1 MSGSEEQS
9 GFQHHGRLS
18 NWVAETSIATTT
30 VVVVVQTQ
38 IRSTEHLSMDS
49 QIDLTAESDGD
60 DADLQEAIR
69 ASLSGTVD
77 VGGGGGGSGCGGSAT
92 SDNSESCRNITECTS
107 QRHTAG
113 KQRDRVP
120 AEHERKGKRPRGK
133 KEDTRKPSAQA
144 SFLFRLISTPTD
156 KAGSG
161 SVSLADLLS
170 GDFQEALLT
179 NYMVDIQLLL
189 EAQPRLASV
198 PVVLVHGF
206 KDNS

>member
-1 MSGSEEQS
+1 
-9 GFQHHGRLS
+9 
-18 NWVAETSIATTT
+18 
-30 VVVVVQTQ
+30 
-38 IRSTEHLSMDS
+38 MDR

-60 DADLQEAIR
+60 DHDLQAAIR
-69 ASLSGTVD
+69 ASLHSTIDGG
-77 VGGGGGGSGCGGSAT
+77 GGGGGGSGCGGNAT
-92 SDNSESCRNITECTS
+92 SDQNESFRKSATCTS
-107 QRHTAG
+107 SKRQKLRG
-113 KQRDRVP
+113 P
-120 AEHERKGKRPRGK
+120 AEHETERKGKRPRVE
-133 KEDTRKPSAQA
+133 KEHASSPSDQEP
-144 SFLFRLISTPTD
+144 FLFRLISTPTD